1 MNMHFYYF
9 TLADAT
15 TCLCKQY
22 INSRFA
28 TAEDDWP
35 PYQPKHYTTL
45 AFIHHEE
52 YTDVEVISVTQELVT
67 KGDMSRPSPV
77 NPEYT
82 AKTMKTISD
91 IFAFVIASNSG
102 PKMLLIEGAP
112 GMGKTVL
119 SKEIAFQWA
128 TGKLLN
134 SVKFLLLV
142 FLRNF
147 NSSNIKSVESFMQ
160 HVFKNGK
167 VANDVVEYVFKN
179 DGEDLAIVLDGYDE
193 MSENDRIDSFI
204 ADIIKRVVLP
214 QCLLVITSR
223 PTASSRLHS
232 IANCRVEII
241 GFTEEDRLEYIKVAM
256 PDSPEKVEALQL
268 YLQSNPT
275 INALCYIPLNMTI
288 LLCLS
293 IMGIENLPKAQT
305 ELYKRFIE
313 MTVIRFLQKQDDS
326 ITAAYVDLYDLPYPH
341 SEVFNDLSHF
351 AFRAME
357 NDKLVFTLAELKAN
371 CSSLTKTPNSLN
383 GLGLLKSVKYF
394 DYSNSKESFSCHF
407 LHFSIQE
414 YMAAYYISK
423 LPNSEQIRLLKNTFW
438 TIRYYNTWI
447 MYVGITGGQSFA
459 LKHFLSGNWFQF
471 STRIVKSPHISKNL
485 INNKIKSLHIFQCLE
500 EANDISMISSI
511 GKCFHNQEIDLSN
524 QTLLLNHLNMLG
536 FFLARS
542 VCKHWKRLELSKCSI
557 GDTGCTILSEWF
569 LEKGYRHSVN
579 IECVDVSYNQFGL
592 LSLVNL
598 FRIFKLWCTSEI
610 IITDSAISD
619 STTGN
624 ELYGVIES
632 TFIQPRVTSKFNN
645 KIKTLKVAVIGSF
658 LFANNLNQQNL
669 FSILFSKSHNIKSV
683 YLLNIN
689 WVVNLFEA
697 KVLKIKTLLSK
708 LNCIHFL
715 GTALTAYLIKV
726 AYTELAEEIIKL
738 NSLFIFDSTLLE
750 KDMFEIGG
758 FIKYPSK
765 SGVYLIISHNKIRG
779 TIHTFS
785 LRNELS
791 KLEILNL
798 ITTMRSLSFLS
809 STAPWR
815 EDLHFYGNIS
825 EAVIQSFV
833 DFLYKITYSYY
844 LTICLVEDNTLI
856 AHNVGYGAIDKI
868 DIPLVNVY
876 LSNCY
881 LNIPEYLKIIARF
894 KQTSQ
899 LYIIN
904 GQLTFRICHKL
915 LKDSFHLK
923 ELFLHNVCTLALGD
937 LEALNLLSVD
947 WNINVST
954 VLVANNE
961 LFLHNPTS
969 EQLAVVLKL
978 NLFIT
983 KWKFLNCQLKF
994 DTFYQ
999 IVTIL
1004 TSTSM
1009 IFTALEIHLFDTYL
1023 GNIES
1028 KVVLEH
1034 IINSSTFVSKL
1045 NISFSELNFSMMPV
1059 FVNIVCAWKV
1069 EELVVCYQHSAI
1081 FTCLIKKL
1089 KKTFLIKK
1097 HHVEATLS
1105 TAYGRCFTS
1114 TIRIEKQLKCMHVAN
1129 I

>member
-1 MNMHFYYF
+1 MNIHFYYF
-9 TLADAT
+9 TIADAA

-45 AFIHHEE
+45 ALIHHEE
-52 YTDVEVISVTQELVT
+52 YTDVEVISVTQELAT

-77 NPEYT
+77 NPKYT
-82 AKTMKTISD
+82 AKPMKTISD
-91 IFAFVIASNSG
+91 IFSFVVSSNSG

-147 NSSNIKSVESFMQ
+147 HSSNIKSVESFMQ

-179 DGEDLAIVLDGYDE
+179 DGKDIAIVLDGYDE
-193 MSENDRIDSFI
+193 MSEKDRTDSFI
-204 ADIIKRVVLP
+204 ADIIKRVVFP
-214 QCLLVITSR
+214 ECLLVITSR
-223 PTASSRLHS
+223 PTASSHLHS

-241 GFTEEDRLEYIKVAM
+241 GFTEEDQLEYIKAAM
-256 PDSPEKVEALQL
+256 PDSPGKVEALQL

-293 IMGIENLPKAQT
+293 VIGIEKLPKTQT

-313 MTVIRFLQKQDDS
+313 ITVIRFLQKQDDNV
-326 ITAAYVDLYDLPYPH
+326 TAAYIDLYDLPYPH

-351 AFRAME
+351 AFRALE
-357 NDKLVFTLAELKAN
+357 NDKVVFTLAELKAN
-371 CSSLTKTPNSLN
+371 CLSLTRTPNSLN

-423 LPNSEQIRLLKNTFW
+423 LQNSEQIRLLKNTFW

-459 LKHFLSGNWFQF
+459 LKHFLSGNWFKF

-485 INNKIKSLHIFQCLE
+485 TNNKIKSLHIFQCLE
-500 EANDISMISSI
+500 ETNDVSMVSSL
-511 GKCFHNQEIDLSN
+511 GKCFHNQEIDLSK
-524 QTLLLNHLNMLG
+524 QTLLPNHLNMLG
-536 FFLARS
+536 FFLTRS
-542 VCKHWKRLELSKCSI
+542 VCKHWKRLDLSKCSI
-557 GDTGCTILSEWF
+557 GDTGCTTLSEWF
-569 LEKGYRHSVN
+569 LEKDYRHSVN
-579 IECVDVSYNQFGL
+579 IECVNISYNQFGL
-592 LSLVNL
+592 LSLVKL
-598 FRIFKLWCTSEI
+598 FGVFKFWCTSEI
-610 IITDSAISD
+610 IIIDSAISD

-624 ELYGVIES
+624 ELYGMIES
-632 TFIQPRVTSKFNN
+632 TFIQPRVTFND
-645 KIKTLKVAVIGSF
+645 KMKTLKVAVIGSF
-658 LFANNLNQQNL
+658 LFANNLNQENL
-669 FSILFSKSHNIKSV
+669 FSILFSESHNIKNV
-683 YLLNIN
+683 YLLSIN
-689 WVVNLFEA
+689 WVLNSFEA
-697 KVLKIKTLLSK
+697 NILKIKTLFSK

-715 GTALTAYLIKV
+715 GTVFNAYLIKV
-726 AYTELAEEIIKL
+726 AYMALAEKIFKV
-738 NSLFIFDSTLLE
+738 NSLFIYDSTLLE
-750 KDMFEIGG
+750 KDLSEIGG
-758 FIKYPSK
+758 LIKFTSK
-765 SGVYLIISHNKIRG
+765 SGVYLIVSQKKIRG

-798 ITTMRSLSFLS
+798 ITTMRSLNFLP

-815 EDLHFYGNIS
+815 EDLQFCGNIS

-833 DFLYKITYSYY
+833 DFLYKITTSYY
-844 LTICLVEDNTLI
+844 LTICLVEESTLI
-856 AHNVGYGAIDKI
+856 AHNVGYGAIEKI
-868 DIPLVNVY
+868 NVPLVNVY

-881 LNIPEYLKIIARF
+881 LNVPEYLKIIARF

-904 GQLTFRICHKL
+904 GQLTFKICHIL
-915 LKDSFHLK
+915 LKDCFHLQ
-923 ELFLHNVCTLALGD
+923 ELFLHNVCTLALSD

-954 VLVANNE
+954 VLVVNNE

-969 EQLAVVLKL
+969 KQLAVVLKL
-978 NLFIT
+978 NLFIA

-1009 IFTALEIHLFDTYL
+1009 ISTALEIHLLDTDL

-1028 KVVLEH
+1028 EVILKH
-1034 IINSSTFVSKL
+1034 IVNNSTFVSKL
-1045 NISFSELNFSMMPV
+1045 NISFSKLNLSMVPV

-1069 EELVVCYQHSAI
+1069 EELVICYQHSAI

-1089 KKTFLIKK
+1089 KKIFLIRK

-1114 TIRIEKQLKCMHVAN
+1114 TIRIEKQLKCV
-1129 I
+1129 